1 MSPPVHSEHPAD
13 PPADLPSVEAADPP
27 ADLPADA
34 PLMTA
39 RAAAAALGVHRT
51 TITKYVNRGVL
62 RYRRDPVSKRLGVVA
77 ADVERVR
84 AAQVRIPA

>member
-13 PPADLPSVEAADPP
+13 PPAD
-27 ADLPADA
+27 DA